1 MKDYIIESLIYKLG
15 LERLTYT
22 NGKFNFRCPICG
34 DSAVSQKKK
43 RGWILEKNGDYFFH
57 CFNCGE
63 SLNIKSFF
71 KRVNFPV
78 YQEYV
83 TEKIGIKKQVEIKE
97 ESKPKTILQY
107 ERLEIPSVI
116 ELDKNH
122 IAYKYLSDRKIPLKF
137 FINIYYSDS
146 YKKFVNTMVPNKF
159 EDTDKDESRIVI
171 PIYNIHKKIVGVQGR
186 SLNKYSN
193 IRYLTI
199 LFNDN
204 ELNICGLERY
214 DRNKT
219 IYVTEGF
226 FDSLFLPNAISMNS
240 SNIDLN
246 RLSEIAEKDRFI
258 FVFDNEKRNRQIT
271 ERMMK
276 IVKAGYRICI
286 WNTEMK
292 GKDLNEMYLNGN
304 SMEYIKKTI
313 DSCIYSGFEA
323 EMRIKLIR

>member
-1 MKDYIIESLIYKLG
+1 MKDYITESLIYKLG
-15 LERLTYT
+15 LEKLTYT

-71 KRVNFPV
+71 KRVNFTV
-78 YQEYV
+78 YQEYITDKLGNKIV
-83 TEKIGIKKQVEIKE
+83 KEPEKKIEN
-97 ESKPKTILQY
+97 KTILQY
-107 ERLEIPSVI
+107 EKLNISSVLE
-116 ELDKNH
+116 LGNNH
-122 IAYKYLSDRKIPLKF
+122 IAYKYLAFRKIPLRF
-137 FINIYYSDS
+137 FNNIYYSDS
-146 YKKFVNTMVPNKF
+146 YKKFVNSLVPNKF
-159 EDTDKDESRIVI
+159 EDIEKDEARIVI
-171 PIYNIHKKIVGVQGR
+171 PIYNLHKKIVGVQGR
-186 SLNKYSN
+186 SLNKYSS

-214 DRNKT
+214 DKNKT
-219 IYVTEGF
+219 IYITEGF

-246 RLSEIAEKDRFI
+246 RLTEIAEKDRFI
-258 FVFDNEKRNRQIT
+258 FVFDNEKRNRQIV

-276 IVKAGYRICI
+276 TVKAGYKICI
-286 WNTEMK
+286 WNTSMN
-292 GKDLNEMYLNGN
+292 GKDLNEMFLNGN
-304 SMEYIKKTI
+304 SLEYIKETI
-313 DSCIYSGFEA
+313 DNSVYSGFQA
-323 EMRIKLIR
+323 EMRIRLLK